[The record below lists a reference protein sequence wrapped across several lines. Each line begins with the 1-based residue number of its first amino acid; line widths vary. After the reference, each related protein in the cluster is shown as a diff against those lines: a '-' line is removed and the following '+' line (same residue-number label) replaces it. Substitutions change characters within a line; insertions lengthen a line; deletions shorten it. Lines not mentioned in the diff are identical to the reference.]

1 MSNIDTKA
9 TAKVKATPKN
19 SKVAAKVNEALA
31 NTPTIT
37 VPLHRL
43 VSTELNARKKKSTPA
58 SIAGL
63 AASIE
68 SVGLLQNL
76 IVFLTDEG
84 NYGVAGGE
92 RRHLAFELLLSE
104 SRSTP
109 AGLVTADY
117 PIDVKVFDKNMA
129 RLISYTENGKREDM
143 HPADQVTAFRD
154 MASEGRTPVQIGS
167 LLGYST
173 KHVQKCLRLA
183 SMAPMLLEAL
193 AKDEINLDQLQ
204 ALSASEDHERQ
215 STVWSNAYGYTKQ
228 PEYLRSEVL
237 RGEISAENNGQLAFV
252 GRDAY
257 EQAGGSF
264 NYDLFTEEGFIS
276 DPVLLERLTR
286 EKLAEIATI
295 ISREEGWKW
304 AEGRMHRVYSTGED
318 AELYSLLRQPTP
330 IFTDEESARMA
341 ILEQLL
347 DAYDIEHMASEED
360 DLEKNAES
368 DACKAELDAIT
379 VTADIRGWSND
390 VRAQSG
396 IVAHLNEGE
405 LVIQRGV
412 MLLCDVAP
420 SEETNEELTTQ
431 QPQKAQSKQLSAVLV
446 KSLSSERTMAVQAA
460 LAQQPDV
467 ALAIFI
473 HDCMKSVFR
482 SDSFKLKTLAF
493 SLHHNKSA
501 LENNAPTVA
510 NSRAMQVL
518 EDMHIAWVANF
529 PDGWEN
535 DYEWLMGWDKASQIA
550 LLAYCVAGTL
560 DGVTEQMSRNNK
572 AGETLESVEASLN
585 FDLRDWWQPTKA
597 NFFGRINRDG
607 ISDALTDAGLTGAAS
622 DSLKM
627 KKGDAAELAEEV
639 ISRTRWMPACIQRDA
654 VEQIQPLTETSNNID
669 IAA

>member
-43 VSTELNARKKKSTPA
+43 VSTELNVRKKKSAPA

-104 SRSTP
+104 NRSTP

-183 SMAPMLLEAL
+183 SMAPMLLAAL

-215 STVWSNAYGYTKQ
+215 STVWSNAYGYYKQ

-237 RGEISAENNGQLAFV
+237 RGEISAENNGQLAFI
-252 GRDAY
+252 GREAY
-257 EQAGGSF
+257 EQAGGAF
-264 NYDLFTEEGFIS
+264 RYDLFTEEGFIS

-286 EKLAEIATI
+286 EKLAETAAI

-304 AEGRMHRVYSTGED
+304 AEGRMHRVYSTGDD
-318 AELYSLLRQPTP
+318 AELYSLLRKPTP

-341 ILEQLL
+341 ILEQLI
-347 DAYDIEHMASEED
+347 DAYNIEHMASEED
-360 DLEKNAES
+360 ES
-368 DACKAELDAIT
+368 DACQKELDAIT
-379 VTADIRGWSND
+379 ETADIRAWSND
-390 VRAQSG
+390 VRTQSG
-396 IVAHLNEGE
+396 IVAYLNEGE

-412 MLLCDVAP
+412 MLLCDVP
-420 SEETNEELTTQ
+420 VSEEISEELTTQ
-431 QPQKAQSKQLSAVLV
+431 HPQYKPLSAALV

-473 HDCMKSVFR
+473 HDCIKSVFHPR
-482 SDSFKLKTLAF
+482 SFTSATLRF
-493 SLHHNKSA
+493 SLYQNKST
-501 LENNAPTVA
+501 LVNNAPTVA
-510 NSRAMQVL
+510 KSRAMQVL
-518 EDMHIAWVANF
+518 EDMHIAWEANF
-529 PDGWEN
+529 PDGWET
-535 DYEWLMGWDKASQIA
+535 DYQWLMGWDKASQIA
-550 LLAYCVAGTL
+550 LLTYCVAGTL

-572 AGETLESVEASLN
+572 AGESLEPVEASLN
-585 FDLRDWWQPTKA
+585 FDIHDWWQPTKA
-597 NFFGRINRDG
+597 NFFGRIGKDG

-622 DSLKM
+622 DSQKM

-639 ISRTRWMPACIQRDA
+639 INKTSWMPACIQRDV
-654 VEQIQPLTETSNNID
+654 VEQIQPQTETSNNID